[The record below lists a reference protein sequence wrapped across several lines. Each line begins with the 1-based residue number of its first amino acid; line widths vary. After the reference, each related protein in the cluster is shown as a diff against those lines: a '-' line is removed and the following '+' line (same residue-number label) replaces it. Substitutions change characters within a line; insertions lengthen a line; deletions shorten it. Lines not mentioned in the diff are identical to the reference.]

1 MVEDK
6 ELKRGLSLG
15 MTIFIII
22 GIVIGSSIW
31 VSPAA
36 YLNRTGPAVFLAYMI
51 AVIPAIF
58 VAYICAYLGSA
69 LPVAGGTYVLNS
81 RISGKF
87 LGFMTT
93 WLLILAVG
101 AALAFLGSAFGLF
114 LAEIFLIPADFQL
127 IFVIIIG
134 ILVLVAF
141 FFLNLIH
148 IEISGLIEMI
158 ITIVG
163 DVAVMIIFII
173 AAIPHFNAANLDPL
187 FPPEIGF
194 GPVLTAS
201 LTFFF
206 SYVGFT
212 LVLDI
217 AGEVKNPRK
226 YIPLALI
233 ISIPTLMILYT
244 VQSLMVAG
252 LQPWD
257 QPVETVT
264 QIILNS
270 GILPSGVVIVITV
283 LIAIAIASTIHPTFL
298 AYSRDIL
305 MAGRDELFPKK
316 FAKVHEKYKTPV
328 SALMVLLAVGII
340 FLLIFIPL
348 LGPEIGIG
356 TTGVLLSAVTAVCV
370 LIIQIPICISAI
382 LLNKKYPDLHENAGF
397 KPSNRNIKIMGVIG
411 AIISFVFVL
420 LLFFDPDAGLIVSL
434 VVFPYLGIGVIV
446 YLVRVFMLKRKGIDI
461 EERLKDFPE
470 EVSFEEEPPISKVEK
485 LAREK
490 KERES

>member
-36 YLNRTGPAVFLAYMI
+36 YLNRTGPAIFLAYII

-69 LPVAGGTYVLNS
+69 LPIAGGTYVLNS

-114 LAEIFLIPADFQL
+114 LAEIFQIATDFRL

-141 FFLNLIH
+141 FLLNILRIK
-148 IEISGLIEMI
+148 ISGTIEMI

-163 DVAVMIIFII
+163 DLAVMVIFII
-173 AAIPHFNAANLDPL
+173 AAIPHFNASNFDPL
-187 FPPEIGF
+187 FPAELGF
-194 GPVLTAS
+194 SPVLIAS

-217 AGEVKNPRK
+217 AGEVKNPKRN
-226 YIPLALI
+226 IPIALI

-252 LQPWD
+252 LQPYNS
-257 QPVETVT
+257 PVETVT
-264 QIILNS
+264 EIIVNS

-305 MAGRDELFPKK
+305 MAGRDGLFPKK
-316 FAKVHEKYKTPV
+316 FAKVHEKHKTPV
-328 SALMVLLAVGII
+328 SALTVLLIVGII

-356 TTGVLLSAVTAVCV
+356 TTGVLLSAITAVVV

-382 LLNKKYPDLHENAGF
+382 LLNKKFPKLHEKAGF
-397 KPSNRNIKIMGVIG
+397 KPSLKKIKIMGIIG
-411 AIISFVFVL
+411 AIVSLLFVF
-420 LLFFDPDAGLIVSL
+420 LLFSDPDAGLIVSL
-434 VVFPYLGIGVIV
+434 VVFPYIGLGIII
-446 YLVRVFMLKRKGIDI
+446 YLIRIYMLKKKGIDI
-461 EERLKDFPE
+461 NKKLEDFPE
-470 EVSFEEEPPISKVEK
+470 EVSFEEKPHVSKVEK
-485 LAREK
+485 YAKEK
-490 KERES
+490 QEK